1 MKAAEEGEESGGTR
15 RRIPK
20 LKIFAKIWNNR
31 KAKNQDG
38 EEQLDGVQQEEEQHE
53 EQLDE
58 VTRRLIFREEELFS
72 QDAPSEE
79 EEDQLQKDFESLSVQ
94 IWMAVHDTF
103 SPSAPSGEVLRNAVD
118 SIQQQEK
125 QDQRWRERPKEK
137 VPVWRPQRWLSSHHK
152 LLQKMVEVRLSEA
165 AESDSAGTQQ
175 LSSDVK
181 RQVCRM
187 GKRLKEDL
195 LMVARKVK
203 DCYPVTMDIL
213 NVYGALYHQTFSARL
228 AALTAAGLDID
239 DCSYVL
245 FWVNHYYPEE
255 ILKNPDLE
263 GQIKT
268 PCLGSLL
275 LQDNLR
281 ALEEQYL
288 LHKEEKIQL
297 WLNTLLKKE
306 EENWLGDK
314 HPELIDSY
322 YFSPLAIDII
332 QMFNSSLTEL
342 GYTISSQDKAQRLT
356 VHLENFLS
364 SYRKCVD
371 ELLKAAPSN
380 LHTVM
385 KAQLVCEQQL
395 RDYVTGLSG
404 GVSEE
409 QRRRCLE
416 DLAAIRAAGY
426 RCFIWPLHQ
435 PIKVHL
441 SKLWTSSWMDGS
453 SSVIDPLLNFLIQ
466 QLDQLSDLKPAC
478 KQVLLE
484 DLHLDVV
491 VQYVAKTMKARMKSR
506 QQQVAGSQ
514 RVVEDAQKMES
525 FFKEQGCGETLRLS
539 EMLCSLAEI
548 LRLQD
553 PASLHLEVVN
563 LAQKFPDFSDAHV
576 SALLSLK
583 FGLSALDIRSIRASV
598 EENRPPQASANQ
610 SPAFFSRVKVKWIN
624 NKINQMRVKSK
635 SPVAAT

>member
-1 MKAAEEGEESGGTR
+1 MLRISAE
-15 RRIPK
+15 
-20 LKIFAKIWNNR
+20 NR
-31 KAKNQDG
+31 K
-38 EEQLDGVQQEEEQHE
+38 LDFLHLLS

-165 AESDSAGTQQ
+165 AESDSADTQQ

-255 ILKNPDLE
+255 ILKHPDLE

-306 EENWLGDK
+306 EESWLGDK

-332 QMFNSSLTEL
+332 QVRA
-342 GYTISSQDKAQRLT
+342 GAQRTAGKHPLDARWLYRRPLT
-356 VHLENFLS
+356 PAGSMDARWF
-364 SYRKCVD
+364 YRR
-371 ELLKAAPSN
+371 LLA
-380 LHTVM
+380 
-385 KAQLVCEQQL
+385 
-395 RDYVTGLSG
+395 
-404 GVSEE
+404 
-409 QRRRCLE
+409 
-416 DLAAIRAAGY
+416 
-426 RCFIWPLHQ
+426 
-435 PIKVHL
+435 
-441 SKLWTSSWMDGS
+441 LWT
-453 SSVIDPLLNFLIQ
+453 PT
-466 QLDQLSDLKPAC
+466 P
-478 KQVLLE
+478 
-484 DLHLDVV
+484 
-491 VQYVAKTMKARMKSR
+491 
-506 QQQVAGSQ
+506 AGSI
-514 RVVEDAQKMES
+514 DARWLYRRPLVLW
-525 FFKEQGCGETLRLS
+525 T
-539 EMLCSLAEI
+539 
-548 LRLQD
+548 
-553 PASLHLEVVN
+553 PAGSI
-563 LAQKFPDFSDAHV
+563 DARW
-576 SALLSLK
+576 LY
-583 FGLSALDIRSIRASV
+583 R
-598 EENRPPQASANQ
+598 RPL
-610 SPAFFSRVKVKWIN
+610 VL
-624 NKINQMRVKSK
+624 
-635 SPVAAT
+635 